1 MTILAKSPAPAG
13 GRERPRP
20 RAVPTIGDLSLAVSL
35 RPFSADEYEAMIR
48 AGVLRADDRCE
59 LLEGEIVEMSPLGS
73 RHIACVN
80 RLVMRLVPAVGSGA
94 IVSAQNSIRLGDYSE
109 PQPDVALLKA
119 RPDYYERS
127 LPRAA
132 DVLLVIEVSD
142 TTLAYDRGAKIP
154 IYAANAI
161 AEVWLIDLE
170 ADAIEVYSDPS
181 AGSYRAVRHA
191 RRGDMLSSPAIAGVE
206 LHVTDI
212 LGTGTEQQ

>member
-1 MTILAKSPAPAG
+1 MTMLTKSPAPPG

-48 AGVLRADDRCE
+48 TGVLRADDRCE

-80 RLVMRLVPAVGSGA
+80 RLVMRLVPLVGASA

-109 PQPDVALLKA
+109 PQPDLALLKP
-119 RPDYYERS
+119 RPDFYERS

-132 DVLLVIEVSD
+132 DVLLLIEVSD
-142 TTLAYDRGAKIP
+142 TTLAYDRGAKLP
-154 IYAANAI
+154 IYAANGI
-161 AEVWLIDLE
+161 AEVWLVDLE
-170 ADAIEVYSDPS
+170 ADTIETHTDP
-181 AGSYRAVRHA
+181 AAHGYRKVRRA
-191 RRGDMLSSPAIAGVE
+191 RRGDALASPALAGAE
-206 LHVTDI
+206 LNVTDI